1 MIQLSRRGVLIGAA
15 ALATST
21 LPAASAT
28 GTQYERFDWKGRLQD
43 LERAK
48 DCRIGAYAL
57 DTGSG
62 RTVRY
67 RGDER
72 FPVLS
77 TFKAFLGAAMLDRSR
92 YCEPGLLRKRL
103 NWTKSDL
110 VANSPITAQHIGDG
124 LTVAELCWAAICV
137 SDNTAANVLLKQIGG
152 PDGLTCFIRR
162 LGDPATRLD
171 RWEIEL
177 NNWSPSERRDTTTPT
192 AAGRALRM
200 LTVGG
205 GLHPADQKQL
215 IGWMRAARTGGKRI
229 RAGLPKT
236 WIVGDK
242 TGTSS
247 SYGSANDLAI
257 AQPPRGAPLILAIY
271 THRSQPTQV
280 ADEKTIAATATA
292 LAQALGRR

>member
-1 MIQLSRRGVLIGAA
+1 LIRLSRRGVLIGAA

-28 GTQYERFDWKGRLQD
+28 GTQYDLKGRMQA
-43 LERAK
+43 LEREK

-57 DTGSG
+57 DVGNG

-72 FPVLS
+72 FPMLS
-77 TFKAFLGAAMLDRSR
+77 TFKAFLGAALLDRSR

-103 NWTKSDL
+103 YWAKSEL
-110 VANSPITAQHIGDG
+110 VANSPITSQHIDDG

-152 PDGLTCFIRR
+152 PDGLTCFIRQ
-162 LGDPATRLD
+162 LGDPVTRLD

-177 NNWSPSERRDTTTPT
+177 NNWSPSERRDTTTPA
-192 AAGRALRM
+192 AAGRNLRL

-205 GLHPADQKQL
+205 ALHPADRTQL
-215 IGWMRAARTGGKRI
+215 IAWMRAARTGAKRI

-236 WIVGDK
+236 WVVGDK

-247 SYGSANDLAI
+247 SYGSANDIAI
-257 AQPPRGAPLILAIY
+257 AHPRGGAPLILAIY
-271 THRSQPTQV
+271 TNRSQPTQV
-280 ADEKTIAATATA
+280 ADETIIATTATA